1 MKFVFTVFCG
11 LVLLC
16 LAAAPA
22 SAGGIINK
30 ANHSADYIRTLNR
43 YAATDRADIAAY
55 NPAGIMKLEN
65 GTYAKA
71 DLMYFAK
78 DYSNTVP
85 GFGDLDQE
93 EPSIIPTLF
102 LVHKQERWAGFF
114 TFTIPAGG
122 GVLDYQEGSART
134 VALGQGVAGMANAQL
149 GANSVPSTYFYN
161 QISDMSIK
169 ISQSTV
175 YGFTVGGS
183 VAATDKVSF
192 AVGLRYA
199 KGTREFEGGVTI
211 SASQAAP
218 TPPFPAGTNAP
229 LMPELQLSEDADSW
243 SGIVGVNAALT
254 EKLNAAVTFI
264 TNAGMEYEMEVKKDT
279 MGIAPALGYA
289 DGSLRRIDI
298 PGLIGAGLSYQFTPA
313 LKVDANYALY
323 LEKDAEIDTF
333 SEYGNSSDLGFAA
346 EYAFSPRWKA
356 SLGYMKTDIGL
367 EADEQI
373 NEPEEPKL
381 DANSVGGGFVF
392 SPTPLWDVTLAGMVA
407 TYDDV
412 TDGLGIT
419 YEKSVWNLTV
429 GAQYRF

>member
-1 MKFVFTVFCG
+1 MKFVSTVFCG

-16 LAAAPA
+16 LASAPA
-22 SAGGIINK
+22 FAGGIINK

-55 NPAGIMKLEN
+55 NPAGIMAMDN

-85 GFGDLDQE
+85 GFGKLDQE
-93 EPSIIPTLF
+93 EPSIIPTMF
-102 LVHKQERWAGFF
+102 LVHKQDRWAGFF

-122 GVLDYQEGSART
+122 GVLDFQEGSART
-134 VALGQGVAGMANAQL
+134 VALAQGVMAGANAQL
-149 GANSVPSTYFYN
+149 PGTTYDYD
-161 QISDMSIK
+161 QISDMSLK

-211 SASQAAP
+211 SASQPAP
-218 TPPFPAGTNAP
+218 SPPFPAGANDP
-229 LMPELQLSEDADSW
+229 LTPELRLLEDADSW

-254 EKLNAAVTFI
+254 EKLNAAVTYI
-264 TNAGMEYEMEVKKDT
+264 SNAAMEYEMEVKKDT

-298 PGLIGAGLSYQFTPA
+298 PGLVGIGLSYQFTPA
-313 LKVDANYALY
+313 LKVDANYAVY
-323 LEKDAEIDTF
+323 LEKNAEIDTF
-333 SEYGNSSDLGFAA
+333 DEYGNSSDLGFAV

-356 SLGYMKTDIGL
+356 SAGYMKTDIKL
-367 EADEQI
+367 EANEQI

-407 TYDDV
+407 TYDSV

-419 YEKSVWNLTV
+419 YEKSVWNLTI

>member
-1 MKFVFTVFCG
+1 MKFVSTFFCG

-16 LAAAPA
+16 LASAPA
-22 SAGGIINK
+22 TAGGIINK

-55 NPAGIMKLEN
+55 NPAGIMQLEN

-85 GFGDLDQE
+85 GFGELDQE
-93 EPSIIPTLF
+93 EPSIIPTMF
-102 LVHKQERWAGFF
+102 LVHKQDRWAGFF

-122 GVLDYQEGSART
+122 GVLDFQEGSART
-134 VALGQGVAGMANAQL
+134 VALAQGVMAGANAQL
-149 GANSVPSTYFYN
+149 PGTDYDYD
-161 QISDMSIK
+161 QISDMSLK

-218 TPPFPAGTNAP
+218 SPPFPAGANDP

-243 SGIVGVNAALT
+243 SGLVGVNAALT
-254 EKLNAAVTFI
+254 EKLNAAVTYI

-279 MGIAPALGYA
+279 LGIAPALGYA

-323 LEKDAEIDTF
+323 LEKNAEIDTF

-367 EADEQI
+367 EASEQI

-407 TYDDV
+407 TYDGV

>member
-16 LAAAPA
+16 LASAPA

-55 NPAGIMKLEN
+55 NPAGIMQMEN

-85 GFGDLDQE
+85 GFGELDQD
-93 EPSIIPTLF
+93 EPSIIPTMF
-102 LVHKQERWAGFF
+102 LVHKQDRWAGFF

-122 GVLDYQEGSART
+122 GVLDFQEGSART
-134 VALGQGVAGMANAQL
+134 VGLGQGVAAMANATL
-149 GANSVPSTYFYN
+149 AANTYPAENRYDT
-161 QISDMSIK
+161 ISDMSLK
-169 ISQSTV
+169 INASTV
-175 YGFTVGGS
+175 YGFTFGGS
-183 VAATDKVSF
+183 FAASEKVSF
-192 AVGLRYA
+192 AAGLRYA
-199 KGTREFEGGVTI
+199 KGTREFEGGATI
-211 SASQAAP
+211 SASDPTAAGYP
-218 TPPFPAGTNAP
+218 DISP
-229 LMPELQLSEDADSW
+229 LTPELQLAEDADSW
-243 SGIVGVNAALT
+243 CGILGVNAALT
-254 EKLNAAVTFI
+254 EKLNAAVTYI
-264 TNAGMEYEMEVKKDT
+264 SNANMEYEMEVKKDT

-298 PGLIGAGLSYQFTPA
+298 PGLVGAGLSYQFTPA

-323 LEKDAEIDTF
+323 LEKEAEIDTF
-333 SEYGNSSDLGFAA
+333 GEYGNSSDLGFAA

-356 SLGYMKTDIGL
+356 SAGYMKTDVKL
-367 EADEQI
+367 EANEQI

-407 TYDDV
+407 SYDSV